1 MTEIQSQQSITNQ
14 KRGRYRNL
22 MVIYLDGT
30 IRGLLS
36 FFIVGI
42 GLFLLLVG
50 VFHLNTIAVI
60 IVAFLVSILISPLFS
75 KIRVA
80 EKLITKY
87 EAWLNK
93 IWEK

>member
-1 MTEIQSQQSITNQ
+1 METQNQQSITNQ
-14 KRGRYRNL
+14 KQSKYRDL
-22 MVIYLDGT
+22 LIVYFDMT

-60 IVAFLVSILISPLFS
+60 IIAFLVSIAISPLFS

-80 EKLITKY
+80 EKLINKY
-87 EAWLNK
+87 ENWLNK